1 VNALIGLLI
10 TVWATLFVESWKRKQ
25 RTIQYLWNC
34 KDISFSRQD
43 ERDETF
49 KFYEVY
55 NHRTGNIEKHR
66 KVITTCRDLLYRAVS
81 AACLIVIVY
90 LMIAYRGFLLE
101 SKKPGQRYYGW
112 ASYITAGYSCLVV
125 VFGILYKWLTN
136 SHTEAENHRYQRH
149 HDDALISRLFV
160 VNFLNFYLPA
170 LTIAFDTENPSAYM
184 DIF

>member
-1 VNALIGLLI
+1 MLIGFLI
-10 TVWATLFVESWKRKQ
+10 TLWATLFVESWKRVQ

-49 KFYEVY
+49 KFYEVF
-55 NHRTGNIEKHR
+55 NHRTGSVEKEKKLITFTTNI
-66 KVITTCRDLLYRAVS
+66 IYRVVS
-81 AACLIVIVY
+81 LACLVAIVY
-90 LMIAYRGFLLE
+90 IMIGYREMLGE
-101 SKKPGQRYYGW
+101 SKEEGQKYYGW
-112 ASYITAGYSCLVV
+112 GIFITAGYSCLVV
-125 VFGILYKWLTN
+125 VIGILYKWLTN

-149 HDDALISRLFV
+149 HDDALISRLFL

-170 LTIAFDTENPSAYM
+170 LTIAFDSGNSDSYM